1 MTLFGFHVHTTTWRC
16 IYYYVEQM
24 NKQMRKV
31 VHLNSFFPTSLWQF
45 NFTRNL
51 KLCAPEL
58 PDALHLN
65 VLIRKSKE
73 LAARVLCAG
82 SLTLLIVCCEKRPV
96 VCPKEVHILIH
107 LRQTRL
113 WETGIESKAEH
124 DHAWLI
130 NYWSSWWFKM
140 VKRLLRSGLQGLREY
155 PEVTPSSGVRTL
167 GSPVVVDLR

>member
-1 MTLFGFHVHTTTWRC
+1 M
-16 IYYYVEQM
+16 
-24 NKQMRKV
+24 
-31 VHLNSFFPTSLWQF
+31 VHLDSFSPTSLWQF
-45 NFTRNL
+45 NFNHNL
-51 KLCAPEL
+51 KFCAPVL

-113 WETGIESKAEH
+113 WETGIESKAEW
-124 DHAWLI
+124 DHVWLV
-130 NYWSSWWFKM
+130 NYWSLWWFKM
-140 VKRLLRSGLQGLREY
+140 VERLLRSGLQGLREY